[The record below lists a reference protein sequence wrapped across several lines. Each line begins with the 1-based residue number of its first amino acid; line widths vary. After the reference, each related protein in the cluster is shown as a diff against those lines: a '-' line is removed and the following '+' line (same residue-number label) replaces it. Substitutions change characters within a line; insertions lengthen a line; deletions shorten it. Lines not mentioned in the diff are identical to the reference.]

1 MRKKIIYI
9 FLLSLALL
17 LAGCSSSD
25 DKQKTK
31 EVSKVNPTAVFETN
45 LGNFTVEL
53 YQDKAPTTVDNF
65 IKLAEKKFYDATIFH
80 RVIDG
85 FMIQGGDPNGDGTG
99 GPGYSI
105 RDEFHKDLKH
115 SEVGI
120 LSMANA
126 GPNTGGSQFFITVAP
141 TPWLDNHHTI
151 FGKVIS
157 GMDVVMKISKVK
169 TNPSDKPLEK
179 VVVKTIRIQKLKSS
193 K

>member
-45 LGNFTVEL
+45 LGNFTVDL

>member
-9 FLLSLALL
+9 FLLCLALL

>member
-9 FLLSLALL
+9 FLLSMALL

>member
-169 TNPSDKPLEK
+169 TNPNDKPLEK

>member
-1 MRKKIIYI
+1 MVDMPPVVE
-9 FLLSLALL
+9 L
-17 LAGCSSSD
+17 D
-25 DKQKTK
+25 
-31 EVSKVNPTAVFETN
+31 TN
-45 LGNFTVEL
+45 MGAIVIELNEEKAPKTVE
-53 YQDKAPTTVDNF
+53 NF
-65 IKLAEKKFYDATIFH
+65 LNYVKSGHYDGTIFH
-80 RVIDG
+80 RIIDG

-179 VVVKTIRIQKLKSS
+179 VVVKTIRIQKLKSL
-193 K
+193 

>member
-169 TNPSDKPLEK
+169 TNLSDKPLEK

>member
-157 GMDVVMKISKVK
+157 GMDVVMKISEVK

>member
-31 EVSKVNPTAVFETN
+31 EVSKVNPKAVFETN

>member
-1 MRKKIIYI
+1 MRKKIIYV
-9 FLLSLALL
+9 LLFCLTVVLV
-17 LAGCSSSD
+17 GCA
-25 DKQKTK
+25 K
-31 EVSKVNPTAVFETN
+31 EEKKVVEVKKANPVAVFETN
-45 LGNFTVEL
+45 LGEFTVEL
-53 YQDKAPTTVDNF
+53 YQDKAPITVDNF
-65 IKLAEKKFYDATIFH
+65 IKLSEKKFYDATTFH

-105 RDEFHKDLKH
+105 KDEFHKDLKH
-115 SEVGI
+115 NEAGI

-179 VVVKTIRIQKLKSS
+179 IVVKTIKIAPGKTAK
-193 K
+193 